1 MNLRTGLFILSL
13 VFAAWLPPAAAQDR
27 LQAVDFKP
35 AADKPIEKIAVLA
48 IHASRQVQVNNQN
61 AAGTAFGI
69 LPALIYGISVDR
81 NGSEYVAEMNKRKM
95 TLAPQLAQLLHREL
109 SRKYKVVWTQQRA
122 RQRED
127 KSADYSHITT
137 DADAILSVFYGRV
150 GYLSPYSDTD
160 YLPMVILGVR
170 LLDAKTKETLYYK
183 QFAVHPNAER
193 LGKPF
198 EAVVSDGRYRY
209 RNFET
214 LMADFERS
222 IEGLLVSQ
230 ETLGLRIARDL
241 QVPEKPVE
249 AAPAPG
255 PAPVEPPNAPQEADQ
270 LSSPPPL
277 ETPNGD
283 KQ

>member
-1 MNLRTGLFILSL
+1 MDFR
-13 VFAAWLPPAAAQDR
+13 PP
-27 LQAVDFKP
+27 
-35 AADKPIEKIAVLA
+35 ADKPIERIAILA
-48 IHASRQVQVNNQN
+48 IHPSRQVQINNQN

-69 LPALIYGISVDR
+69 LPALIYGMSIDR

-122 RQRED
+122 RQKED
-127 KSADYSHITT
+127 KTPDYSHITT

-150 GYLSPYSDTD
+150 GYLSPYSETD
-160 YLPMVILGVR
+160 YLPMMILGVR

-209 RNFET
+209 KNFET
-214 LMADFERS
+214 LMTDFERS
-222 IEGLLVSQ
+222 IEGLLASQ
-230 ETLGLRIARDL
+230 ETLALRIVRDL

-249 AAPAPG
+249 PPAP
-255 PAPVEPPNAPQEADQ
+255 PPEADQ
-270 LSSPPPL
+270 LSSPSPQ
-277 ETPNGD
+277 ETPNGE